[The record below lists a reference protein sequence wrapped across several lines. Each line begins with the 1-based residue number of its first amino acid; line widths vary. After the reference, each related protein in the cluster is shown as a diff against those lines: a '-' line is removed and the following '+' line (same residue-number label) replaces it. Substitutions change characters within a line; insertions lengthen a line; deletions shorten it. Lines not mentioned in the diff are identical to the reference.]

1 MNPVTQRYTFT
12 SLSDLP
18 ETNSFCSSIVPTGQ
32 QIILMQDTGYPYD
45 GWLKACPKL
54 SLAEEKKFRQVDV
67 VVFDVKKQ

>member
-1 MNPVTQRYTFT
+1 
-12 SLSDLP
+12 
-18 ETNSFCSSIVPTGQ
+18 VPTGQ